1 VRERLRAGADGELPE
16 TPTAGDP
23 AFDRSAAFVVGNGRT
38 ALDAAA
44 TAAAD
49 RGYEPLVL
57 SASVRGEAR
66 EAGTTHA
73 AIAEECRPR
82 VADRAAGRAALRR
95 RRDDRHA
102 RGRGGSG
109 DGRPEAEFAASAGL
123 ALAEG
128 PLGTAGGRRGRRP
141 RPQRPRVVVA
151 SADTDGLDGPTDAAG
166 AIADATTLDPDAAR
180 DALDR
185 HDAYPLFDDAG
196 ALLRTGPTGTN
207 VNDLRAIVV
216 EKRDGEEGRSL

>member
-1 VRERLRAGADGELPE
+1 VLLSGGETTVTL
-16 TPTAGDP
+16 G
-23 AFDRSAAFVVGNGRT
+23 
-38 ALDAAA
+38 DAA
-44 TAAAD
+44 D
-49 RGYEPLVL
+49 P
-57 SASVRGEAR
+57 
-66 EAGTTHA
+66 GT
-73 AIAEECRPR
+73 
-82 VADRAAGRAALRR
+82 
-95 RRDDRHA
+95 
-102 RGRGGSG
+102 GG
-109 DGRPEAEFAASAGL
+109 PNAEFAASAGL

-128 PLGTAGGRRGRRP
+128 PLGDGGGGGGGDDDGHGHSA
-141 RPQRPRVVVA
+141 PRVVVA